1 MNTKIKLLLFVAGM
15 LLLLGIATI
24 INVSLNFRDY
34 SLKSATQ
41 KATMAAEIVKDGLTA
56 HMVNGIMDKRQYFLD
71 QISTNNSQIQKLWIV
86 RSPNVTK
93 QYGKGFSNEVVR
105 DALDK
110 DVLKN
115 GKTVKKFIENSQ
127 ESILRISIPYN
138 ATVSNRINCLSCH
151 DVKLGT
157 TLGAVSMEFNISAM
171 RSSGIY
177 TILKILAINLLFVII
192 ALFLI
197 NYFVSPYLNLFE
209 DMQRGIKRA
218 YRGDF
223 THKFVTTI
231 QQDAPREI
239 VKQLNILFGK
249 MQNTFGDIKN
259 NLSSFVPQGCSNT
272 TDPLQEA
279 NSIIHELSEIYKFKK
294 TIEFDTTKE
303 IIYERFIQVLEE
315 KFQLKNFSFFEINAT
330 KDTMNLIYNRSDNNC
345 CILPDYD
352 KKQVIPAAHLCR
364 AFRTDM
370 DVLSSDF
377 KNICKECEHNGMEYL
392 CIPFTI
398 NDEFSLVL
406 TIHTAN
412 TSQLATLNSIYNA
425 SIKNYLEAAKPVI
438 ESRLLLAK
446 LRENALHDPM
456 TNLYNRRFLEEF
468 IDTLAGQIKRE
479 EESYSILMFDVDFF
493 KMVND
498 TYGHDVGDKVI
509 AAIGKVLREN
519 IRESDLA
526 IRYGGEEFLVLLHNA
541 DEKGTMEVAKK
552 IHSAFASISFD
563 TGDGGTFQKTMS
575 IGISI
580 FPKDANT
587 IWKCIK
593 FADTALYVAKTT
605 GRNKIV
611 RFDKKMTEQEELR

>member
-56 HMVNGIMDKRQYFLD
+56 HMVNGIMDKRQYFLN

-93 QYGKGFSNEVVR
+93 QYGKGFSDEVVR

-157 TLGAVSMEFNISAM
+157 TLGAVSMEFDISAM
-171 RSSGIY
+171 RNSGIY
-177 TILKILAINLLFVII
+177 TILKILAINLLFIVI

-231 QQDAPREI
+231 HQEAPQKI

-259 NLSSFVPQGCSNT
+259 NLSSFVPQGCANT
-272 TDPLQEA
+272 ADPLQEA

-294 TIEFDTTKE
+294 TIEFHTTKG
-303 IIYERFIQVLEE
+303 IIYGRIIQVLEE
-315 KFQLKNFSFFEINAT
+315 KFRLKNFSFFEINVAT
-330 KDTMNLIYNRSDNNC
+330 DTMNLIYNTEEEKSCNLSPTNT
-345 CILPDYD
+345 
-352 KKQVIPAAHLCR
+352 KKIMQAHLCR

-377 KNICKECEHNGMEYL
+377 KNICQECEHNSMEYI

-398 NDEFSLVL
+398 NDEYSLIL
-406 TIHTAN
+406 TIHTSTIA
-412 TSQLATLNSIYNA
+412 QLATVNNSTA

-438 ESRLLLAK
+438 ESKILLAK
-446 LRENALHDPM
+446 LRDNSLHDPM
-456 TNLYNRRFLEEF
+456 TKLYNRRFLEEF
-468 IDTLAGQIKRE
+468 IDTLAGQIKRQ

-509 AAIGKVLREN
+509 VAIGKVLREN

-541 DEKGTMEVAKK
+541 DEEGTMELAKK
-552 IHSAFASISFD
+552 MHSAFASISFD

-575 IGISI
+575 IGISL